1 MYLEYEFSP
10 KICLKSSLKRK
21 CRSPLRQSDDNT
33 LVVFDAQCTFKQT
46 FIYAHHVLFFALT
59 QHMFNVII
67 DNITSPT
74 ALMPNFWLVSRLSVC
89 HNFQNGREATL
100 PYHTHYHCRL
110 LITGQPQLCRLPGPD
125 G

>member
-1 MYLEYEFSP
+1 MIIHWYFLMHNVRLNKHLFMHTM
-10 KICLKSSLKRK
+10 C
-21 CRSPLRQSDDNT
+21 
-33 LVVFDAQCTFKQT
+33 F
-46 FIYAHHVLFFALT
+46 FFALT

-67 DNITSPT
+67 DNITSPK